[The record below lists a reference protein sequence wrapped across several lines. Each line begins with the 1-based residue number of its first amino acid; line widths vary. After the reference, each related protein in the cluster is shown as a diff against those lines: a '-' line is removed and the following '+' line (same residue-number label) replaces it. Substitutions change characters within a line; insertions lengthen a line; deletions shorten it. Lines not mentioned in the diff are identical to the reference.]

1 MPPASTTTNWL
12 ATPAML
18 EEPQQSQRWGKLP
31 QVPFLAMALDIG
43 TRKIGVATGHS
54 LIATTTPQTAIKAD
68 QATPNW
74 PELEAL
80 LKKWQPQLVV
90 VGWPLNMDGSETFLT
105 AACERAANKIHGRY
119 NIAVRCVDERLS
131 TREAYEIALSDPDAN
146 WKNKP
151 VDAIAAAVI
160 LDSWFQSRQA

>member
-1 MPPASTTTNWL
+1 
-12 ATPAML
+12 ML
-18 EEPQQSQRWGKLP
+18 DELQQSQRWGKIP
-31 QVPFLAMALDIG
+31 AKPFLAMALDIG

-54 LIATTTPQTAIKAD
+54 LLATATPQTAIKAD

-74 PELEAL
+74 RELEAL
-80 LKKWQPQLVV
+80 IGKWQPQLVV
-90 VGWPLNMDGSETFLT
+90 IGWPLNMDDSVTFLT
-105 AACERAANKIHGRY
+105 PSCERAANKIHGRY
-119 NIAVRCVDERLS
+119 GLSVRCVDERLS

-160 LDSWFQSRQA
+160 LDTWFSSRPSN